1 VHQDVGQALDNLASL
16 YYTMKRYPDSEPLY
30 RRSLAIWTQ
39 LLGPDHFMLATSLDN
54 LAVIL
59 ALEEKY
65 DESEQLYLKALAI
78 RDRDDL
84 GSLHNLMLVEQ
95 ALDKDTDALPLY
107 KRMLAMLDTPEK
119 EKSGASILQEYAD
132 LLRRMHRPREAALWQ
147 AKAKAL
153 SKK

>member
-1 VHQDVGQALDNLASL
+1 
-16 YYTMKRYPDSEPLY
+16 LY

-39 LLGPDHFMLATSLDN
+39 LLGPDHFLLATSLDN

-65 DESEQLYLKALAI
+65 EESETLYAKALAI

-84 GSLHNLMLVEQ
+84 GSLHNLALVQ
-95 ALDKDTDALPLY
+95 MQLDKDQDAAGLF
-107 KRMLAMLDTPEK
+107 KRIVAMLDTPEK
-119 EKSGASILQEYAD
+119 EKSGASLLQEYAD
-132 LLRRMHRPREAALWQ
+132 LLRKMHHLREAALWQ